1 MLQNTNRAWV
11 VIVAVLTTPLLLA
24 ARAGAQDRVLG
35 LLTLPEVFGGE
46 ACAPFEPRPVP
57 LYAEPASTREV
68 ASIHVDQYWSF
79 APHGGCEGLE
89 VSVHRGSAKTALPT
103 REYAYEAPA
112 AIALDQRN
120 GWFKIRMIDG
130 TDWVAQARQH
140 QFMPLSELFDQ
151 ALTAITD
158 QFTGRLRHEPGGEL
172 TGERWTQ
179 HQDIRVLEVR
189 RVADRQWIN
198 VEVMSH
204 SPCDANINREPI
216 VIGKGWMPA
225 HSDTGEPT
233 VWFSARGC

>member
-1 MLQNTNRAWV
+1 MTRR
-11 VIVAVLTTPLLLA
+11 VLAALTLPLLLA
-24 ARAGAQDRVLG
+24 SHAHAQDRVLG
-35 LLTLPEVFGGE
+35 LLTLPEVFGGA
-46 ACAPFEPRPVP
+46 ACTPFEPRPVP
-57 LYAEPASTREV
+57 LYAEPASKREV

-89 VSVHRGSAKTALPT
+89 VSVHRGSAKAELPT

-112 AIALDQRN
+112 VIALDERN
-120 GWFKIRMIDG
+120 GWFKIRLGDG
-130 TDWVAQARQH
+130 AAWVAPARHH

-158 QFTGRLRHEPGGEL
+158 QFTGRLRREPGGEMI
-172 TGERWTQ
+172 GERWTEY
-179 HQDIRVLEVR
+179 QDVRVLEVR
-189 RVADRQWIN
+189 RVSDRQWLH

-204 SPCDANINREPI
+204 NICDANINVEPRAI
-216 VIGKGWMPA
+216 AKGWMPA